1 MFFGNINQLGI
12 EKIYPAPIRKAL
24 EYLKA
29 NDFTSMQT
37 GVYEIDGKNI
47 FAQVMEAQTDTVDRK
62 NLKSIVN
69 TWTCNTLRGE
79 MKRLGWRW
87 IAEKHRSGKLIRG
100 TGYSIL

>member
-62 NLKSIVN
+62 KPEIHRQYVDLQYAPGGN
-69 TWTCNTLRGE
+69 
-79 MKRLGWRW
+79 
-87 IAEKHRSGKLIRG
+87 EKIGVAVDSGK
-100 TGYSIL
+100 TS